1 MRGPVIAV
9 STQAVFSRLPHKRVA
24 SDRWFYLAMAL
35 AAETVIFF
43 GFSRT
48 YYLKFHYPSSPSL
61 SLIVHI
67 HALVFTSW
75 MIYFIVQTLLIA
87 VRRPALH
94 RSLGIFGA
102 VLGTAVIGMGLLVA
116 VIGMRLGHGNL
127 TQSPAVIFLVALIDI
142 GSFALFFI
150 LGYRKRRDREA
161 HQRLMLLA
169 VIIGLTGAGL
179 GRLTALGV
187 TIPVISAINFAL
199 LFAGPVY
206 DLVTRRRIQTVYR
219 WAIPYALA
227 TFTPLRFLVGAT
239 SWWNHLAHRIVGT

>member
-1 MRGPVIAV
+1 M
-9 STQAVFSRLPHKRVA
+9 STQVLPSPLRRKQAA

-35 AAETVIFF
+35 AAETVIFL

-48 YYLKFHYPSSPSL
+48 YYLKFHYPTSPSL
-61 SLIVHI
+61 SLLVHI

-75 MIYFIVQTLLIA
+75 MIYFIVQTMLIA

-94 RSLGIFGA
+94 RSLGVVGA

-127 TQSPAVIFLVALIDI
+127 TQSPSVIFLAALIDI

-150 LGYRKRRDREA
+150 LGYLRRRDREA

-187 TIPVISAINFAL
+187 TIPAISVINFTL
-199 LFAGPVY
+199 LFAGPIY
-206 DLVTRRRIQTVYR
+206 DLVTRRRIHSVYR

-227 TFTPLRFLVGAT
+227 TFTPLRFLLGAT
-239 SWWNHLAHRIVGT
+239 SWWNHLAHRIVGM